1 MQNKTLDRQI
11 QVEGEVLELARLLSE
26 SVVAAVSAVA
36 QAILEAVAVF
46 S

>member
-1 MQNKTLDRQI
+1 MQNKTLDCQI

-26 SVVAAVSAVA
+26 SIVAAASAVA
-36 QAILEAVAVF
+36 QAILEAAAVL